1 MPSRRPQVLLLTN
14 YREDGQKSMLRF
26 GKLLT
31 EGLAPEAITSKEI
44 FPKACFLPLSPTASL
59 KKWGGYV
66 DKYLIFPRRLKKVLR
81 DHKTSPEL
89 FHVIDHSNSVYLN
102 HVPPN
107 SKTRKFITCHDLI
120 ALRMSLNEF
129 KQAPEISSSGKKL
142 QKWIRASMG
151 NSDIYACDSSD
162 TEKDLHRLVPHSK
175 DRTKV
180 IHLGVDRVPAK
191 EGEQEQLPFE
201 PAKTNYLLHVGS
213 SAWYKNRKGVVE
225 AFIHLQK
232 ERELK
237 DARLVFVGPELQPE
251 ETKGL
256 GNHALDDLVK
266 SIIILDKVSE
276 SSLARLYKNAMA
288 TIFPSFTEGFGW
300 PPLEAKALGCPV
312 ITSKTGAIHDILGES
327 ATYVDPKN
335 QEEINQAILMIV
347 RGDAQQKKPATIPTI
362 EDCIENYSK
371 LYLQTIKN
379 QVPT

>member
-1 MPSRRPQVLLLTN
+1 
-14 YREDGQKSMLRF
+14 
-26 GKLLT
+26 
-31 EGLAPEAITSKEI
+31 
-44 FPKACFLPLSPTASL
+44 
-59 KKWGGYV
+59 
-66 DKYLIFPRRLKKVLR
+66 
-81 DHKTSPEL
+81 
-89 FHVIDHSNSVYLN
+89 
-102 HVPPN
+102 
-107 SKTRKFITCHDLI
+107 
-120 ALRMSLNEF
+120 
-129 KQAPEISSSGKKL
+129 
-142 QKWIRASMG
+142 MG

-180 IHLGVDRVPAK
+180 IHLGVNRIPVT

-225 AFIHLQK
+225 AFIQLQK

-256 GNHALDDLVK
+256 KHHALDDLAK
-266 SIIILDKVSE
+266 SIITLDKVSE

-335 QEEINQAILMIV
+335 QKEINQAILMIV
-347 RGDAQQKKPATIPTI
+347 SGEAQQKKPATIPTI